1 MHRITLRKMHRRH
14 RAARER
20 AMAQKL
26 ADVAQIPVAWA
37 SGLLV
42 EEHQVTPSPAE
53 PERAGLMQVLN
64 APEHAGRAQTLD
76 APEHAGRAQTL
87 DAPEHAGRAQTL
99 NTQGD
104 GINRTE
110 NPSRDAM
117 EQAENR
123 KRAAVYLG
131 GMLGAD
137 PERLLEAVKPVTDPH
152 FDSKDLA
159 VAYISPPMEGMR
171 YLSSDEIER
180 MSKLHIVLAPE
191 TQVLV
196 DAAWERSLNEPA
208 TPNDD
213 ALASK
218 PVVALPSEHVS
229 EVPPKTVIPAVEI
242 AEADDEEAEE
252 DEADDEENENMS
264 DEELD
269 ALERASDPSP
279 QMTSPVA
286 EAVLRAARQ
295 MSPTNETAPETT
307 PRAAP
312 VVYPPAPT
320 GAICATCQ
328 EPAVHHVGY
337 HDYCKRC
344 TPTSLKRK
352 AKGTKT

>member
-42 EEHQVTPSPAE
+42 EEHQVTPVPAE

-64 APEHAGRAQTLD
+64 APEHVGRVQVLD
-76 APEHAGRAQTL
+76 APV
-87 DAPEHAGRAQTL
+87 
-99 NTQGD
+99 D

-110 NPSRDAM
+110 R
-117 EQAENR
+117 AENR
-123 KRAAVYLG
+123 QNAAVYLG
-131 GMLGAD
+131 AALGVD
-137 PERLLEAVKPVTDPH
+137 HERLLEVVKT
-152 FDSKDLA
+152 DLA
-159 VAYISPPMEGMR
+159 LVPAVQPDGVR
-171 YLSSDEIER
+171 YLTLEETTR
-180 MSKLHIVLAPE
+180 MSEQYNELHVVLAA
-191 TQVLV
+191 TLAQTLV
-196 DAAWERSLNEPA
+196 DKALESQVPVDSALKKPA
-208 TPNDD
+208 
-213 ALASK
+213 L
-218 PVVALPSEHVS
+218 ES
-229 EVPPKTVIPAVEI
+229 EVVPSPAVEI
-242 AEADDEEAEE
+242 TKAEITDIEDDELEHEADASADEE
-252 DEADDEENENMS
+252 DESDDDEDMS

-307 PRAAP
+307 PRTAP

-352 AKGTKT
+352 AKSQKT

>member
-1 MHRITLRKMHRRH
+1 
-14 RAARER
+14 
-20 AMAQKL
+20 MAQKL

-64 APEHAGRAQTLD
+64 APEHAGRAQTL
-76 APEHAGRAQTL
+76 
-87 DAPEHAGRAQTL
+87 

-104 GINRTE
+104 CINRTE

-131 GMLGAD
+131 AMLGAD
-137 PERLLEAVKPVTDPH
+137 PERLLETVKPVTDPR

-159 VAYISPPMEGMR
+159 VAYVSPPIEGMR
-171 YLSSDEIER
+171 YLSSDDIER

-218 PVVALPSEHVS
+218 PVVALESEHGSDV
-229 EVPPKTVIPAVEI
+229 VPVETVIAAAEITKAEIGVEDDG
-242 AEADDEEAEE
+242 EADAE
-252 DEADDEENENMS
+252 DEDEDEDDAEDAMNMS
-264 DEELD
+264 EDEDCDEDKMSEDEID
-269 ALERASDPSP
+269 AIERASEPSP

-286 EAVLRAARQ
+286 EAVLRAAMKNTQ
-295 MSPTNETAPETT
+295 PKKSETQAAPE
-307 PRAAP
+307 PVVA
-312 VVYPPAPT
+312 VVYPPAPA
-320 GAICATCQ
+320 GATCATCQ
-328 EPAVHHVGY
+328 EPAAHHVGY

-352 AKGTKT
+352 AKGTKP